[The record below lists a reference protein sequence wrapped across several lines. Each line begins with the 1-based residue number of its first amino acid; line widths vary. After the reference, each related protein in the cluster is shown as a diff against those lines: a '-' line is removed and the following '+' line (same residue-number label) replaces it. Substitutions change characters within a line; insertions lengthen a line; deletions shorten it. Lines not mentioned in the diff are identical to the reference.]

1 MCPSRAHAVQR
12 ERARRGAARCG
23 ARNPGTG
30 PSPRERRRPTCSRL
44 THCCG
49 TSSIAPLSNSI
60 LHRCTPSLHYRC
72 HYPGVLM
79 ASVGRSVGPPPPPP
93 CTLVTQNCVRAR
105 MRNGERDESSL
116 CLAGR
121 SLLQGCGARGATLIT
136 HNEIPEITLA
146 KEAGKDTA
154 LSSSSQVRHA
164 LIQLHLK
171 IK

>member
-1 MCPSRAHAVQR
+1 MNPGGCVPFTHARRLR
-12 ERARRGAARCG
+12 ERARCG
-23 ARNPGTG
+23 AGAGTQPGDG
-30 PSPRERRRPTCSRL
+30 PSPRERRRPTCSCL

-79 ASVGRSVGPPPPPP
+79 ASVGRAGAAVHP
-93 CTLVTQNCVRAR
+93 CTRNCARAR
-105 MRNGERDESSL
+105 MRNGERDESPL

-121 SLLQGCGARGATLIT
+121 SLLQGCGARAATLIT

-154 LSSSSQVRHA
+154 LHHHQQRSSPTRSNSIHA
-164 LIQLHLK
+164 S
-171 IK
+171 